1 MKQGRTE
8 KAVFAKLSTEKVELA
23 QNIKNAENHLK
34 QVNVELAAIDSLRTK
49 WEAAVKEALKL
60 KQEIIDTNEQDMR
73 SLEELKSMLRRM
85 NDGENNVKRIEKRN
99 ALVKEA
105 EKHYQGIRS
114 ILNKAEKDLG
124 INIPYPSW
132 FQDSIKKM
140 SDIATT
146 QGGVHNK
153 VYNYRNELKKYK

>member
-1 MKQGRTE
+1 MKQGKTE
-8 KAVFAKLSTEKVELA
+8 KAVFAKLSKVELA
-23 QNIKNAENHLK
+23 QNIKNAEEYLE
-34 QVNVELAAIDSLRTK
+34 QVKVELGAIDSLRTK

-85 NDGENNVKRIEKRN
+85 NDGDNNVKRLEKRN

-105 EKHYQGIRS
+105 EKHYQEIRS

-124 INIPYPSW
+124 VRVPDPSW
-132 FQDSIKKM
+132 FQDSIRRM
-140 SDIATT
+140 RDIATT
-146 QGGVHNK
+146 EGGTNK
-153 VYNYRNELKKYK
+153 VYEYRNEVKKYK